1 MKTILG
7 LINFNRLYLYLVG
20 AGVLL
25 ASIGIAIARIRASGA
40 RSERLNQMQ
49 ARLRRKQLDAEI
61 SADLG
66 ALSAAVRRRQLR
78 ERWGRH

>member
-7 LINFNRLYLYLVG
+7 LINFNRIYLYLIG

-25 ASIGIAIARIRASGA
+25 ASIGIAIYSIRASGA
-40 RSERLNQMQ
+40 RAERLNQMQ
-49 ARLRRKQLDAEI
+49 DILRRKHLDAKI

-66 ALSAAVRRRQLR
+66 ALSAAARRRQLR
-78 ERWGRH
+78 ERWSRR

>member
-66 ALSAAVRRRQLR
+66 ALSAAARRRQLR